1 MDYIEI
7 IGITAA
13 IITTAAN
20 VPQAIKI
27 IKTKSTESISTV
39 TYALLLTGFI
49 LWLFYGIRKED
60 LPIILAN
67 AISAILA
74 IIILYMKLTAKKSKA
89 DFPV

>member
-1 MDYIEI
+1 MDYVEI

-27 IKTKSTESISTV
+27 IRTKSTESISTV